1 MCSSSCY
8 RATDGGEEG
17 VYEKF
22 MNMLVQLVKG
32 DIETSKFEGITC
44 VYVYICMYV
53 CVCVWMY
60 LCVCVCVCV
69 RARARVIYIYVYTY
83 IHTYIHM
90 YRRLPAVA
98 WDHIY

>member
-1 MCSSSCY
+1 MRSSCHTCILLLIWHTCILLH

-60 LCVCVCVCV
+60 VCVCVCV
-69 RARARVIYIYVYTY
+69 RARACNIYICIY
-83 IHTYIHM
+83 IHTYIHT
-90 YRRLPAVA
+90 
-98 WDHIY
+98 HI